1 MDTQG
6 VRGDALGPRYAAA
19 ALDWLHTPPRDHYA
33 YLQQVAGVLDRL
45 DDRGRIN
52 TILDELEYL
61 YGVLDPEL
69 QPLADDLI
77 ERLRTRLGQV
87 P

>member
-1 MDTQG
+1 VSNG
-6 VRGDALGPRYAAA
+6 VDP
-19 ALDWLHTPPRDHYA
+19 YA
-33 YLQQVAGVLDRL
+33 YMQQVAGVLDRL
-45 DDRGRIN
+45 DDRERIN

-61 YGVLDPEL
+61 YEVLDPEL

-77 ERLRTRLGQV
+77 EKLRSRLGST

>member
-1 MDTQG
+1 MSNG
-6 VRGDALGPRYAAA
+6 VDP
-19 ALDWLHTPPRDHYA
+19 YA
-33 YLQQVAGVLDRL
+33 YMQQVAGVMDQLNDRE
-45 DDRGRIN
+45 RIN

-61 YGVLDPEL
+61 YEVLDPEL

-77 ERLRTRLGQV
+77 EQLRSRLDRS

>member
-1 MDTQG
+1 MSNG
-6 VRGDALGPRYAAA
+6 VDP
-19 ALDWLHTPPRDHYA
+19 YA
-33 YLQQVAGVLDRL
+33 YLQQVAGVLDQL
-45 DDRGRIN
+45 DDRGRID

-61 YGVLDPEL
+61 YEVLDPEL

>member
-1 MDTQG
+1 MSNG
-6 VRGDALGPRYAAA
+6 VDP
-19 ALDWLHTPPRDHYA
+19 YA
-33 YLQQVAGVLDRL
+33 YLQEVAGVLDRL

-61 YGVLDPEL
+61 YEVIDPEL

-77 ERLRTRLGQV
+77 ERLRIRLGQV

>member
-1 MDTQG
+1 VSNG
-6 VRGDALGPRYAAA
+6 VDP
-19 ALDWLHTPPRDHYA
+19 YA

-61 YGVLDPEL
+61 YEVLDPEL

>member
-1 MDTQG
+1 MSNG
-6 VRGDALGPRYAAA
+6 VDP
-19 ALDWLHTPPRDHYA
+19 YA

-61 YGVLDPEL
+61 YEVLDPEL

-77 ERLRTRLGQV
+77 ERLRIRLGQV